1 MNKPIDN
8 EFYTVRGYQLKKHN
22 ESRLTPALE
31 DYLEMVYRL
40 CKEENYTRI
49 NKLSER
55 LNVRPSS
62 ASKMVARLV
71 ELRLLTYDRLDSI
84 RLTEEGR
91 VTGAYL
97 LERHHIVEQFFSL
110 IGSPNPL
117 EETELVEHV
126 LCSSTV
132 FRIQALLE
140 FVQQSEDIGQ
150 KLRAFMKANHF
161 TMSE

>member
-1 MNKPIDN
+1 MNKPEDN
-8 EFYTVRGYQLKKHN
+8 EFYTVRGYQLKKQN
-22 ESRLTPALE
+22 QSKLTPALE

-40 CKEENYTRI
+40 CREENYTRI

-55 LNVRPSS
+55 LNVKPSS

-71 ELRLLTYDRLDSI
+71 ELGLLTYDRLDSI
-84 RLTEEGR
+84 RLTEEGT

-97 LERHHIVEQFFSL
+97 LKRHHIVEQFLSL

-132 FRIQALLE
+132 FRIQALLK
-140 FVQQSEDIGQ
+140 FFQQSEDIRQ
-150 KLRAFMKANHF
+150 RLKAFMKANCHLF
-161 TMSE
+161 